1 MQLFEDSQQNNFDQK
16 YFYHLEDKLGEG
28 AHASVY
34 KCYLNQDRE
43 KVEQYYAKLKELGL
57 HKQKST
63 DSFDIFERAED
74 SGKLHRID
82 EDPDEQTPCT
92 SGRERLISGDS
103 DEIRPSRLVPTLDPS
118 VIPYAVK
125 IVRDNDPEKLRAHE
139 NEFIILSKLKHKNIT
154 RAVEMFK
161 DQFKNEVYQVMQFI
175 EGKEICDA
183 IASMG
188 KYDEVDAQHI
198 YKQILKGLE
207 YMHQERICHRDI
219 KPSNILI
226 TKDK

>member
-1 MQLFEDSQQNNFDQK
+1 ML
-16 YFYHLEDKLGEG
+16 
-28 AHASVY
+28 
-34 KCYLNQDRE
+34 
-43 KVEQYYAKLKELGL
+43 
-57 HKQKST
+57 
-63 DSFDIFERAED
+63 
-74 SGKLHRID
+74 
-82 EDPDEQTPCT
+82 
-92 SGRERLISGDS
+92 
-103 DEIRPSRLVPTLDPS
+103 TLDPS